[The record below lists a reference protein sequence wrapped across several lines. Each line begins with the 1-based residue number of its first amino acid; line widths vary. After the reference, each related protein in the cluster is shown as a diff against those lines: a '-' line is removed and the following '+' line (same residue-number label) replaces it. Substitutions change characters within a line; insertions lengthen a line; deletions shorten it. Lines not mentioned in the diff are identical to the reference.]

1 MTTPTVRLL
10 VVVTHPMSADILL
23 RGQLAHLAAAGFEV
37 AVAAA
42 PGPQLDRVAAREG
55 VAVFPIPFE
64 REIRPLA
71 DLRALVGL
79 IRLARRWRPQV
90 ISAGTPKAGLLGMLA
105 GRAAGIGAR
114 LYVARGLRL
123 ETASGLRR
131 RVLTATERLATASA
145 GTVVCV
151 SDSLRR
157 RYLELRLAPAAKT
170 IALRPG
176 SSNGVDVERFRPA
189 APGEAA
195 ALRRRLGIPA
205 AAPVVGFVGR
215 LTRDKGVA
223 DLVEAFFGTVVE
235 RHPEARLLLV
245 GEDEPGDP
253 VPGAVRSRLAD
264 PRVVRAGFVA
274 DPASSYRAMDVL
286 ALPSYREGFPNA
298 PLEAAAAAVPVV
310 GYAATGTVD
319 AVVDGE
325 TGTLVPV
332 GDRGALAAAL
342 VAALDHPAAA
352 ARRGRAGRERVLLC
366 FTRERVWQAWA
377 DLYRA
382 AAAGPPSEPRRQ
394 NAGRSQGAE
403 DAR

>member
-1 MTTPTVRLL
+1 MTLPPVRLL

-42 PGPQLDRVAAREG
+42 PGPQLDRVAEREG
-55 VAVFPIPFE
+55 VEVFPIPFE
-64 REIRPLA
+64 REIHPVA
-71 DLRALVGL
+71 DVRALVRL
-79 IRLARRWRPQV
+79 IRLVRRWRPQV

-105 GRAAGIGAR
+105 GRAAGIEAR
-114 LYVARGLRL
+114 IYVARGLRL
-123 ETASGLRR
+123 ETASGLPR
-131 RVLTATERLATASA
+131 RVLVAAERIAAAAA

-157 RYLELRLAPAAKT
+157 RYLELGLAPAAKT
-170 IALRPG
+170 IALQQG

-195 ALRRRLGIPA
+195 ALRRQLGFPA

-223 DLVEAFFGTVVE
+223 DLVEAFFGTVIE

-245 GEDEPGDP
+245 GDHEPGDALP
-253 VPGAVRSRLAD
+253 IEVRERLGD
-264 PRVVRAGFVA
+264 PRVVLTGFVNDTA
-274 DPASSYRAMDVL
+274 AFYRAMSVL

-298 PLEAAAAAVPVV
+298 PLEAAASAVPVV
-310 GYAATGTVD
+310 AYAATGTVD
-319 AVVDGE
+319 AVAHGE
-325 TGTLVPV
+325 SGILVPV
-332 GDRGALAAAL
+332 GDRRALAAAL
-342 VAALDHPAAA
+342 ITELEEPASAS
-352 ARRGRAGRERVLLC
+352 RRGRAGRERVLRS

-377 DLYRA
+377 DVYRA
-382 AAAGPPSEPRRQ
+382 AAAGPAATFDGADRSPRGSDR
-394 NAGRSQGAE
+394 
-403 DAR
+403 